1 LRRLERVAVRVD
13 RLADVLLLRIRL
25 VPAVQLAL
33 EIAAVVIATRGNLL
47 DRLEGSA

>member
-1 LRRLERVAVRVD
+1 VRVD
-13 RLADVLLLRIRL
+13 RLADVLLSRIRR

-33 EIAAVVIATRGNLL
+33 EIAAVVIATRWNLL